1 MIKET
6 QKWVRGAQKGSRKDF
21 DRLVRR
27 YTGPIFRLVYD
38 MTGNYEDAQDPT
50 HHTSIKAFSNIKGYR
65 GDAKFSTWLYRIA
78 YNAAIEFLRRA
89 GKKIRDLENGL
100 PRAAVAMDL
109 DSRDLQ
115 FDEKE
120 QIQKALQ
127 KLTPSQRT
135 AVVLKYYHGMRM
147 KEIGDVLGCSE
158 ATARVHLF
166 RGLKHLRSE
175 LKAIKPGE

>member
-1 MIKET
+1 MNGDT
-6 QKWVRGAQKGSRKDF
+6 QKWVRKAQEGSRKAF

-38 MTGNYEDAQDPT
+38 MTGNYEDAQDLT
-50 HHTSIKAFSNIKGYR
+50 QDAFIKAFNHIEGYR

-78 YNAAIEFLRRA
+78 YNVAIDFLRRA
-89 GKKIRDLENGL
+89 QKTKY
-100 PRAAVAMDL
+100 DL
-109 DSRDLQ
+109 DHRLQRDADGSDSIGPGIH

-120 QIQKALQ
+120 HIQKALQ
-127 KLTPSQRT
+127 QLTPSQRT

-158 ATARVHLF
+158 STARVHLF
-166 RGLKHLRSE
+166 RALRNLRNE
-175 LKAIKPGE
+175 LKDFEPGD